1 MVQNSEME
9 IFKDF
14 LKLMDLKFSRPRE
27 TILRLFLE
35 GKDHIDI
42 DKLAQKAREC
52 DPFIS
57 RSTVYRTMN
66 LLVGCGLAHEIN
78 FSGERKFYESTT
90 MKKHHDHFFCTQC
103 KYVGE
108 FQDSKIEDLQNE
120 VAKGHKFKITS
131 HRMILY
137 GLCSKC
143 K

>member
-1 MVQNSEME
+1 MVKQSE
-9 IFKDF
+9 IQVFKAF
-14 LKLMDLKFSRPRE
+14 LKTMDMKFSQPRE
-27 TILRLFLE
+27 RILKLFLE
-35 GKDHIDI
+35 EKDHTDI
-42 DKLAQKAREC
+42 DKLAQKVKES

-66 LLVGCGLAHEIN
+66 LLVDCGLAHAVN
-78 FSGERKFYESTT
+78 FNGERKFYESATR
-90 MKKHHDHFFCTQC
+90 KSHHDHFFCTQC

-108 FQDSKIEDLQNE
+108 FENSKIEELQNN

-131 HRMILY
+131 HRLILY

>member
-1 MVQNSEME
+1 MARPSEIQ
-9 IFKDF
+9 IFKAF
-14 LKLMDLKFSRPRE
+14 LKSMDMKYSQPRE

-35 GKDHIDI
+35 EKDHIDI
-42 DKLAQKAREC
+42 DKLTQKVKEN

-66 LLVGCGLAHEIN
+66 LLVDCGLAREVN
-78 FSGERKFYESTT
+78 FSGERKFYDSAT
-90 MKKHHDHFFCTQC
+90 MKNHHDHFFCIKC

-108 FQDSKIEDLQNE
+108 FEHSKIEELQNE
-120 VAKGHKFKITS
+120 VAKGHKFKIIS
-131 HRMILY
+131 HRMVLY

>member
-1 MVQNSEME
+1 MVKSSE
-9 IFKDF
+9 IDVFKTF
-14 LKLMDLKFSRPRE
+14 LKSMDMKYSQPRE
-27 TILRLFLE
+27 TILTLFLE
-35 GKDHIDI
+35 GKDHTDI
-42 DKLAQKAREC
+42 DKLAQKVKKI

-66 LLVGCGLAHEIN
+66 LLVDCGLAHEIN
-78 FSGERKFYESTT
+78 FSGERKFYESATI
-90 MKKHHDHFFCTQC
+90 KNHHDHFFCTHC

-108 FQDSKIEDLQNE
+108 FEHSKIEELQNE
-120 VAKGHKFKITS
+120 IAKEHKFKITS